1 MKLAHVR
8 RRSRLE
14 PRHRLA
20 EHERAAHADTVGGA
34 AHQPGHQQ
42 AGQQAAVFDR
52 HRSAMGETRT
62 QQIDKQNFLIHG
74 IFTIGPD
81 RTVY

>member
-1 MKLAHVR
+1 
-8 RRSRLE
+8 
-14 PRHRLA
+14 
-20 EHERAAHADTVGGA
+20 VGGA

-62 QQIDKQNFLIHG
+62 QQIDKQDFLVHG
-74 IFTIGPD
+74 VFTIGLGRERLAPAEPYI
-81 RTVY
+81 RYVL

>member
-1 MKLAHVR
+1 
-8 RRSRLE
+8 
-14 PRHRLA
+14 
-20 EHERAAHADTVGGA
+20 VGGA